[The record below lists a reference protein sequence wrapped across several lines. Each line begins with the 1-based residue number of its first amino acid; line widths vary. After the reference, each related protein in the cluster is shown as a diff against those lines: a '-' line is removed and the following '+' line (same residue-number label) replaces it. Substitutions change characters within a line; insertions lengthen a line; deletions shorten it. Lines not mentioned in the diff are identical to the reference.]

1 MNKYFDSAN
10 MENAA
15 EYYKHPVLIASKS
28 TLEIVQFLQLSN
40 AGLSRILDK

>member
-10 MENAA
+10 MENA

-40 AGLSRILDK
+40 AGLSRILEI